1 MSDSTESRGPLA
13 TLRGLG
19 STLSAT
25 LSNRIELLLV
35 ELQIER
41 ARFLQILVLLLVTAI
56 LAFLCILALTA
67 ALVVLLWNIYPV
79 LVLVGVGIVYGG
91 GAWVAARKARDLF
104 DRESFSGSLVELKK
118 DKSCLN
124 QTLSVH
130 SNSDAGSSSPKAS

>member
-1 MSDSTESRGPLA
+1 
-13 TLRGLG
+13 
-19 STLSAT
+19 
-25 LSNRIELLLV
+25 V